1 MRATNLYYYWNFV
14 KVMADAVEKRLRRL
28 EGRLGKLDKNF
39 TSLREELDSALRGMN
54 KEHAELFD
62 ADSTFTK
69 RFKELD
75 KVNDVVSDINSE
87 LDSLRAEVD
96 EERVAFSKEIT
107 PLFDADNENKKRF
120 RSLLAADKAI
130 LARANLARI
139 DTAKVAAKEAAFEK
153 SWNPSVLKKIA
164 ETLGMLNKAIA
175 DIERRDSKNMR
186 NLTRIQTGIFA
197 ISKHARDIE
206 AEHTDARFA
215 ARELAEKAK
224 NLKETVDYFF
234 KNTESLNN
242 RINANTSGLTEITSA
257 LELARDKIL
266 SLESQSAQLADIS
279 EKLEQASRTIDQ
291 LVQKVAYLEKTTVK
305 TIVLE

>member
-1 MRATNLYYYWNFV
+1 
-14 KVMADAVEKRLRRL
+14 MADAIEKRLRRL
-28 EGRLGKLDKNF
+28 EGRLDKLDKNF
-39 TSLREELDSALRGMN
+39 TSLREEINSELRSIN

-62 ADSTFTK
+62 ADAASAK
-69 RFKELD
+69 KFKELD
-75 KVNDVVSDINSE
+75 KVNAVVLDMNSE

-107 PLFDADNENKKRF
+107 PLFDAENENKKIF
-120 RSLLAADKAI
+120 RSLYAANKNI
-130 LARANLARI
+130 LARIELART
-139 DTAKVAAKEAAFEK
+139 DAAKIAAKQAAFEK

-164 ETLGMLNKAIA
+164 ETLGLLNKAIA

-186 NLTRIQTGIFA
+186 NLTRLQNGVSA

-242 RINANTSGLTEITSA
+242 RINANAAGLAGITDT
-257 LELARDKIL
+257 LELAKNKIL
-266 SLESQSAQLADIS
+266 ALENQSAQLTDIN
-279 EKLEQASRTIDQ
+279 EKLEQASRNIDQ
-291 LVQKVAYLEKTTVK
+291 LIQKVAYLEKATVK

>member
-1 MRATNLYYYWNFV
+1 
-14 KVMADAVEKRLRRL
+14 MADAVEKRLRRL
-28 EGRLGKLDKNF
+28 EGRLDKLDKNF
-39 TSLREELDSALRGMN
+39 ISLREEINSELRSIN

-62 ADSTFTK
+62 ADAASAK
-69 RFKELD
+69 KLKEID
-75 KVNDVVSDINSE
+75 KVNAVVSDINSE

-107 PLFDADNENKKRF
+107 PLFDADNENKKKV
-120 RSLLAADKAI
+120 RSLEAAGK
-130 LARANLARI
+130 NTSARI
-139 DTAKVAAKEAAFEK
+139 DLARTDTAKAVAKQAAFEK
-153 SWNPSVLKKIA
+153 SWNPAVLKKVA
-164 ETLGMLNKAIA
+164 ETLGMLNKAIV

-186 NLTRIQTGIFA
+186 NLTKLQTGMFA

-242 RINANTSGLTEITSA
+242 KINANAAGLAEITDT
-257 LELARDKIL
+257 LELAKNKIL
-266 SLESQSAQLADIS
+266 ALENQSAQLTDLN
-279 EKLEQASRTIDQ
+279 EKLEQASRNIDQ
-291 LVQKVAYLEKTTVK
+291 LIQKVAYLEKATVK